1 MKTTLTPTSLLGAR
15 EDLRRANTGFARAYP
30 GESPRRQPVHV
41 VYGGAHLFRA
51 ESARKL
57 GDLALAALKDY
68 APDAAELAHGLGLPQ
83 RGRFAQ
89 RVYERVQDKLTREPV
104 EDYRIDFEDG
114 YGHRPDAEEDAHAV
128 AAAKEMAR
136 GLAQGTLPPF
146 VGIRVKSFTE
156 ELFERA
162 SRTLDLFVTT
172 LLEHSG
178 GKLPPSFVVTLPKV
192 TLPEQVSALARILEV
207 LESAHGL
214 ESGTLELEL
223 MVETPQALFDR
234 EGRLHLPALVAAGRG
249 RCASVHLGLYDY
261 TAALSVSAHVQ
272 SMLHP
277 ACDFLRDL
285 VQVGLA
291 GTGVMLSDG
300 ATNVMP
306 VPPHRKQGDTQLLPT
321 QLRENSEAVQR
332 VWQQSYRHIRH
343 SLERGWYQGWDLH
356 PAQLPVRYAA
366 VYAFFLEGLDAATRR
381 LKAFMEKAAQ
391 ATLVGDVFDDAATG
405 QGLLNFFLRGQGC
418 GALQQEEVLATG
430 LTLEELRSRSFRAI
444 VESRRAPA
452 SGA

>member
-1 MKTTLTPTSLLGAR
+1 MKTTLTPSSLSGAR
-15 EDLRRANTGFARAYP
+15 ESLRRANAELARAYP

-57 GDLALAALKDY
+57 GDLALAAMKDY
-68 APDAAELAHGLGLPQ
+68 APDSAELAHGLGLPQ

-89 RVYERVQDKLTREPV
+89 RVYERVQEKLKREPV

-114 YGHRPDAEEDAHAV
+114 YGHRPDAEEDTHAV
-128 AAAKEMAR
+128 AAAREMAR
-136 GLAQGTLPPF
+136 GLELGALPPF
-146 VGIRVKSFTE
+146 TGIRVKSFTE
-156 ELFERA
+156 ELFERS

-192 TLPEQVSALARILEV
+192 SLPEQVAALARILEV
-207 LESAHGL
+207 LEQAHGL
-214 ESGTLELEL
+214 ANGALGMEL
-223 MVETPQALFDR
+223 MVETPQALFNH
-234 EGRLHLPALVAAGRG
+234 EGRMNLQALVAAGDG
-249 RCASVHLGLYDY
+249 RCGAVHLGLYDY

-277 ACDFLRDL
+277 ACDFLRDF
-285 VQVGLA
+285 VQAALA
-291 GTGVMLSDG
+291 GTGVQLSDG
-300 ATNVMP
+300 VTNVMP
-306 VPPHRKQGDTQLLPT
+306 VPPHRKQGEEPLLPT
-321 QLRENSEAVQR
+321 QLRENSESVQR
-332 VWQQSYRHIRH
+332 VWQLTYRHIRH

-391 ATLVGDVFDDAATG
+391 ATLVGNVFDDAATG
-405 QGLLNFFLRGQGC
+405 QGLLNFFLRGLSC
-418 GALQQEEVLATG
+418 GALTQDEVLATG
-430 LTLEELRSRSFRAI
+430 LTVEELRTRSFRAI
-444 VESRRAPA
+444 LEARRART
-452 SGA
+452 